1 MNFLVDIILFHAR
14 ICIICNC
21 KNVWFLLT
29 NTLVGVFVFLVRF
42 EEFLWFLIRLKNKP
56 NLKPVLL
63 SDYLTKGG
71 MLWVQYQPISGNHIK
86 HVRSGFHLRS

>member
-1 MNFLVDIILFHAR
+1 MPVYALSAIAKMCGFSSPIR
-14 ICIICNC
+14 
-21 KNVWFLLT
+21 LLEY
-29 NTLVGVFVFLVRF
+29 LSFWCVFKSLKSLYGFMVRF
-42 EEFLWFLIRLKNKP
+42 KNKP

>member
-1 MNFLVDIILFHAR
+1 M
-14 ICIICNC
+14 
-21 KNVWFLLT
+21 
-29 NTLVGVFVFLVRF
+29 VRF
-42 EEFLWFLIRLKNKP
+42 KNKP

-86 HVRSGFHLRS
+86 HVRSGFSFKIVNFYEIVW

>member
-1 MNFLVDIILFHAR
+1 MPVYALSAIAKMCGFSSPIR
-14 ICIICNC
+14 
-21 KNVWFLLT
+21 LLEYLSFWCVLKSF
-29 NTLVGVFVFLVRF
+29 N
-42 EEFLWFLIRLKNKP
+42 EFLWFLIRLKNKP